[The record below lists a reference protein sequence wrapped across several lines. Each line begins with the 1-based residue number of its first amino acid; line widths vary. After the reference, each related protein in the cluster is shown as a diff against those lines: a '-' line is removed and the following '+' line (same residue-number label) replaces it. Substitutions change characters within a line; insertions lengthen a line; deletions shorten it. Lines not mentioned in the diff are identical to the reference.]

1 MIGLKTFITDL
12 GKWALI
18 RESDEI
24 NVEDVKSPKKE
35 YRNAVKLMPQ
45 YHKLVKRAYKIAIR
59 KRPKIKPLILDGSK
73 GAPANKNIVF
83 SAAVMYEKDVDSF
96 LKTLC
101 ELGRKSKK
109 DLQSCIGKYGAV
121 LFGIDDEDTR
131 IVKAVLG
138 ADEKAK
144 DKYYENV
151 SIIGIMANIEYSKHV
166 RPIDQVT
173 YKQATGDDPSSARIL
188 DWFKDFGNKF
198 GVLGNIKNRSSR
210 SEEYQYKKRKTK
222 SSSSSSDNNTPDGD
236 SSSSSTGSTNTS
248 SSSGTQPKDKPKETP
263 SSNTEENPVD
273 SPKPEE
279 KSEPKPTGENPEN
292 KPSNKPGK
300 IKVKRTKPQ
309 RKITIRKSKPKDQP
323 DKNK

>member
-12 GKWALI
+12 GKRALI

-210 SEEYQYKKRKTK
+210 SEEYQYKKRKPK
-222 SSSSSSDNNTPDGD
+222 SS
-236 SSSSSTGSTNTS
+236 S

-263 SSNTEENPVD
+263 SSNTEENPAD

>member
-12 GKWALI
+12 GKRTLI

-101 ELGRKSKK
+101 ELGKKSKK

-121 LFGIDDEDTR
+121 LFGIDDEDTQ

-210 SEEYQYKKRKTK
+210 SEEYQYKKRKPK
-222 SSSSSSDNNTPDGD
+222 